1 VAQDQRRRHH
11 GAGSP
16 AQRLHPLT
24 EVRAIQKFAY
34 RAYSPRG
41 GLEEKVITG
50 NTAATVHR
58 SLMDRGYRVVSVR
71 PARNGWRWIY
81 RELPTFFRVSTA
93 DLVLFSRQLSTFLR
107 VGVPITDAIR
117 LLQSAS
123 GSGAFRAAL
132 SDICEDLDAGE
143 AFSTSIHHHPSV
155 FNKLYVDMVRAAEYS
170 GTLDKVLAQVASYL
184 QRQDSAIKR
193 LRSAMIY
200 PAIILVLAFA
210 VCAILII
217 FVLPNF
223 VNIFHEFKAQL
234 PLPTRVLLAVGVF
247 AQTWRIE
254 IVLGI
259 FFAIVAVLVFMQT
272 RQGRVFLDYFVLRLP
287 VLGSIVKYAII
298 ERFTRTLSTM
308 LKAGIP
314 ISQTFDVAI
323 AAAGNIKYTRR
334 LESVRQR
341 MVTGDGFSAPL
352 EATGLFEPM
361 MIRMIKVGEETG
373 TLDSSL
379 EQIADFLSEEMD
391 YKVRNMIALMEPALV
406 IAVGGAVGF
415 VAVSVILPMYGLLQA
430 VK

>member
-1 VAQDQRRRHH
+1 MIA
-11 GAGSP
+11 
-16 AQRLHPLT
+16 
-24 EVRAIQKFAY
+24 
-34 RAYSPRG
+34 
-41 GLEEKVITG
+41 G

-58 SLMDRGYRVVSVR
+58 NLMDRGYRVVSVR

-107 VGVPITDAIR
+107 VGVPITDAIK
-117 LLQSAS
+117 LLQSAT

-132 SDICEDLDAGE
+132 EDIGEDLDAGE
-143 AFSTSIHHHPSV
+143 AFSTSIRHHPSV
-155 FNKLYVDMVRAAEYS
+155 FNDLYVDMVRAAEYS

-184 QRQDSAIKR
+184 QRQDTAIKK

-200 PAIILVLAFA
+200 PAIILLLAIA
-210 VCAILII
+210 VCTILIV

-223 VNIFHEFKAQL
+223 VAMFQEFRTQL
-234 PLPTRVLLAVGVF
+234 PLPTRILLGVGTF
-247 AQTWRIE
+247 AKEWRLQ
-254 IVLGI
+254 IVIGLFG
-259 FFAIVAVLVFMQT
+259 AIVAILLFMQS
-272 RQGRVFLDYFVLRLP
+272 RIGRVFWDYALVRVP
-287 VLGSIVKYAII
+287 VLGGIVQYGII

-323 AAAGNIKYTRR
+323 AAAGNIKYRR
-334 LESVRQR
+334 GLESVRQR

-352 EATGLFEPM
+352 EATGLFAPM

-406 IAVGGAVGF
+406 IAVGCAVGF

>member
-1 VAQDQRRRHH
+1 MI
-11 GAGSP
+11 AG
-16 AQRLHPLT
+16 
-24 EVRAIQKFAY
+24 
-34 RAYSPRG
+34 
-41 GLEEKVITG
+41 
-50 NTAATVHR
+50 NNAATVHR
-58 SLMDRGYRVVSVR
+58 QLMDRGYRVVSVR
-71 PARNGWRWIY
+71 PARNGWRWVY
-81 RELPTFFRVSTA
+81 REFPTFFRVRTA

-107 VGVPITDAIR
+107 VGVPITDAIK

-132 SDICEDLDAGE
+132 EDIGEDLDAGE

-155 FNKLYVDMVRAAEYS
+155 FNELYVDMVRAAEYS
-170 GTLDKVLAQVASYL
+170 GTLDKVLAQVAAYL
-184 QRQDSAIKR
+184 QRQDTALRK

-200 PAIILVLAFA
+200 PAIILSLALA
-210 VCAILII
+210 VCTILIV

-223 VNIFHEFKAQL
+223 VSIFHEFKAQL
-234 PLPTRVLLAVGVF
+234 PLPTRILLGLGVF
-247 AQTWRIE
+247 AQHWRIQ
-254 IVLGI
+254 IVLGLFI
-259 FFAIVAVLVFMQT
+259 AIVGILLFMQS
-272 RQGRVFLDYFVLRLP
+272 RPGRVFWSYALLRLP
-287 VLGSIVKYAII
+287 VLGPIVSYAII

-323 AAAGNIKYTRR
+323 AAAGNIKFRRR

-352 EATGLFEPM
+352 EATGLFAPM

-373 TLDSSL
+373 TLDASL

-406 IAVGGAVGF
+406 ISVGGVVGF